1 MAKVR
6 RTPTKNQS
14 RIAAARQQAIPLD
27 EGRVTTS
34 AALEMIVALIPLGLQ
49 AVEAALLADVEARAG
64 PRDARDDARD
74 GAVGDVPV
82 AEATLL
88 AHGGCRSKEIGR
100 EKIGGALN
108 STLQARS
115 RAAPRRERGTE
126 HCSPLRHMTAHT

>member
-14 RIAAARQQAIPLD
+14 RIAVARPHAIPLD

-34 AALEMIVALIPLGLQ
+34 DALEMIRAWIPLGLQ

-74 GAVGDVPV
+74 AAVGDVPV

-88 AHGGCRSKEIGR
+88 AHGGCRSQGIER
-100 EKIGGALN
+100 EKIGGGLN
-108 STLQARS
+108 CTLEARS
-115 RAAPRRERGTE
+115 RAVPRRERGIE
-126 HCSPLRHMTAHT
+126 YCSPLRHTTAHT